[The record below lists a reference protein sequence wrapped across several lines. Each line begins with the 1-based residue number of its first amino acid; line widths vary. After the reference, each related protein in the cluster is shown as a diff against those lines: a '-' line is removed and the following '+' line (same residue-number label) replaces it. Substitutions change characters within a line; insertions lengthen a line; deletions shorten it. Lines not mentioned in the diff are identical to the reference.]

1 MNEENRKATDSIIK
15 EETAATPEICQRC
28 GNWKPQF
35 YRLIG
40 LDCAVYKKIPKNTKD
55 RCGAWSKRC
64 APQQF
69 S

>member
-15 EETAATPEICQRC
+15 EETAAAPEICQRC

-40 LDCAVYKKIPKNTKD
+40 LDCAVYKKIPKGTDD

-64 APQQF
+64 TPPQF

>member
-1 MNEENRKATDSIIK
+1 MSEENRKATDSIIK
-15 EETAATPEICQRC
+15 EETAKVPEICQRC

-40 LDCAVYKKIPKNTKD
+40 LDCAVYKKIPKNTTD
-55 RCGAWSKRC
+55 RCGARSKRC
-64 APQQF
+64 APPRI

>member
-1 MNEENRKATDSIIK
+1 MSEENWNKNDLHIK
-15 EETAATPEICQRC
+15 EETATVPEICQRC

-40 LDCAVYKKIPKNTKD
+40 LDCAVYKKIPKNTTD
-55 RCGAWSKRC
+55 RCGSWSKRC
-64 APQQF
+64 APPQF

>member
-1 MNEENRKATDSIIK
+1 MNAENKRTDDPIYK
-15 EETAATPEICQRC
+15 EETATVPEICQRC

-40 LDCAVYKKIPKNTKD
+40 LDCAVYKKIPKGTDD
-55 RCGAWSKRC
+55 RCGARSKRC
-64 APQQF
+64 TPPQF